1 MSLKDRI
8 FPHSAAFYDQIEKLV
23 STVKKGADELVTLTG
38 DLMNLGTAAHTIKDI
53 EHEADTIAH
62 TIYEQ
67 LNVAIITPLPP
78 GEISRLT
85 SALDDVLDYID
96 GSTRKMQYYGITESD
111 AYLQELAK
119 IIQLSVKE
127 LVEAVMHLRVMKDPH
142 YVEKRCIEVNRLEN
156 IADEVLA
163 HALTDLFKRQDCIT
177 IVKLKD
183 IYDWLEI
190 ATDKCEDAANILSDI
205 AIRHA

>member
-1 MSLKDRI
+1 MGIKDRI
-8 FPHSAAFYDQIEKLV
+8 FPSRVAFYDQIETLAK
-23 STVKKGADELVTLTG
+23 TVKKGADELVTLTG
-38 DLMNLGTAAHTIKDI
+38 EFTRLETAARTIKDI
-53 EHEADTIAH
+53 EHEGDTIAH

-67 LNVAIITPLPP
+67 LNIAIITPLPP

-85 SALDDVLDYID
+85 SALDDILDYID

-111 AYLQELAK
+111 AYLKELAR
-119 IIQLSVKE
+119 IIQLSVQE
-127 LVEAVMHLRVMKDPH
+127 LVEAVMHIRVMTDPH

-156 IADEVLA
+156 IADDVLA
-163 HALTDLFKRQDCIT
+163 RALTDLFKGHDCIT
-177 IVKLKD
+177 IVKYKD

-190 ATDKCEDAANILSDI
+190 ATDKCEDVANILSDI

>member
-8 FPHSAAFYDQIEKLV
+8 FPHSAAFYDQIENLAN
-23 STVKKGADELVTLTG
+23 TVKRGSDELVKLTNDFTTLNT
-38 DLMNLGTAAHTIKDI
+38 TVRIIKDI
-53 EHEADTIAH
+53 EHEGDTISH
-62 TIYEQ
+62 GIYEH
-67 LNVAIITPLPP
+67 LNLAIITPIPP
-78 GEISRLT
+78 AEISRLT
-85 SALDDVLDYID
+85 SAFDDILDYID
-96 GSTRKMQYYGITESD
+96 GSTRKMQYYGLKDSD
-111 AYLQELAK
+111 AFMKELAK
-119 IIQLSVKE
+119 IIQLSVLE

-156 IADEVLA
+156 LADDVLA
-163 HALTDLFKRQDCIT
+163 HALIDLFKGQDCIG

-183 IYDWLEI
+183 IYDWMEI

>member
-1 MSLKDRI
+1 MGITDRI
-8 FPHSAAFYDQIEKLV
+8 FPNRAAFYDLIEKLAL
-23 STVKKGADELVTLTG
+23 TVKQGADELVVLAG
-38 DLMNLGTAAHTIKDI
+38 DLGNLNTAAHTIKDI

-78 GEISRLT
+78 SEISRLT
-85 SALDDVLDYID
+85 SALDDILDYID
-96 GSTRKMQYYGITESD
+96 GSTRKMQYYGMTESD
-111 AYLQELAK
+111 PYIQELAK
-119 IIQLSVKE
+119 IIQVSVKE